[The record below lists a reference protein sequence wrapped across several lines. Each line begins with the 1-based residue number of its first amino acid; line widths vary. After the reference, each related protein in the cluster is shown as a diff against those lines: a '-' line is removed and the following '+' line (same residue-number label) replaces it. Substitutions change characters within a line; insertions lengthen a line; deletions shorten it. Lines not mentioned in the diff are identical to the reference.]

1 MQSENNVQLN
11 LDISEVKGHLNS
23 IENPLEKIRYLKQY
37 IPLLAEYALH
47 EPFQVEI
54 IVAEM
59 PSEIQEEIW
68 KIYSEELGFEG
79 SKPDSNTSVEQKKEE
94 VKFQEPKKY
103 EPVRQKQKSNRTNQL
118 HELIMKIALVMKD
131 KDGRKPSSRE
141 LRRKIER
148 DYGEYDEEA
157 IIQEVTEKG
166 IDWRSKYGIEQH
178 LKWSSFDATFSRLWK
193 KYLTLKK

>member
-1 MQSENNVQLN
+1 MQSENNVRLN

-23 IENPLEKIRYLKQY
+23 IEKRLEKIRYLKQY

-94 VKFQEPKKY
+94 LKFQEPKKY

-118 HELIMKIALVMKD
+118 HELIMKIALVMKEEH
-131 KDGRKPSSRE
+131 GRKPSSRI
-141 LRRKIER
+141 LRRKIDR
-148 DYGEYDEEA
+148 DYLEYDEEA

>member
-23 IENPLEKIRYLKQY
+23 IENRLEKIRYLKQY

-118 HELIMKIALVMKD
+118 HELIMKIALVMKE
-131 KDGRKPSSRE
+131 KDGSKPSSCE
-141 LRRKIER
+141 LRRKIDG
-148 DYGEYDEEA
+148 DYLEYDEEA

>member
-23 IENPLEKIRYLKQY
+23 IENRLEKIRYLKQY

-59 PSEIQEEIW
+59 PSEIREEIW
-68 KIYSEELGFEG
+68 KIYSEELGLEG
-79 SKPDSNTSVEQKKEE
+79 SKSDSNTSVEQKKEG

-103 EPVRQKQKSNRTNQL
+103 EPVRPVSYT
-118 HELIMKIALVMKD
+118 H
-131 KDGRKPSSRE
+131 
-141 LRRKIER
+141 
-148 DYGEYDEEA
+148 
-157 IIQEVTEKG
+157 
-166 IDWRSKYGIEQH
+166 
-178 LKWSSFDATFSRLWK
+178 
-193 KYLTLKK
+193 LTLPTICSV

>member
-23 IENPLEKIRYLKQY
+23 IENRLEKIRYLKQY

-118 HELIMKIALVMKD
+118 HELIMKIALVMKEEH
-131 KDGRKPSSRE
+131 GRKPSSRK
-141 LRRKIER
+141 LRRKIDR
-148 DYGEYDEEA
+148 DYLEYDEEA

-166 IDWRSKYGIEQH
+166 IDWRSKYGIVQH

>member
-1 MQSENNVQLN
+1 MQNENNVRLN

-23 IENPLEKIRYLKQY
+23 IENRLEKIRYLKQY

-59 PSEIQEEIW
+59 PSEIREEIL

-118 HELIMKIALVMKD
+118 HELIMKIALEMAE
-131 KDGRKPSSRE
+131 KDGGKPSSRE
-141 LRRKIER
+141 LRRKIDG
-148 DYGEYDEEA
+148 DYLEYDEEA

>member
-23 IENPLEKIRYLKQY
+23 IENRLEKIRYLKQY

-118 HELIMKIALVMKD
+118 HELIMKIALVMKEEH
-131 KDGRKPSSRE
+131 GIKPSSRK
-141 LRRKIER
+141 LRRKIDG
-148 DYGEYDEEA
+148 DYLEYDEEA

-166 IDWRSKYGIEQH
+166 IDWRSKYGIVQH